1 MSITATRSTG
11 AIIAVAGAMRRH
23 GTPNAAARVARFE
36 MAAIGTPENP
46 LRIAIVGSGPSG
58 FYAAGSLL
66 KSKSH
71 PELAAQV
78 DVFDRLPTPWGLVRG
93 GVAPDHPNIK
103 AVSRVYEKT
112 AAHPEFRFY
121 GNVEL
126 GRDLTRDDLL
136 DRYHAVIYAV
146 GAQTDRRMGIPGED
160 LLGSWAATEFVAWYN
175 GHPDYRELEFDLS
188 AERAIVVGNGNVA
201 TDVARMLALT
211 RDELAATDV
220 ADHAL
225 EVLADSN
232 VREIVVLGRR
242 GPAQAAFTNPELLEL
257 GAMTDADVIVDPRD
271 AELDP
276 LSRAFIESDEASGI
290 KKKNVEI
297 LSEYSQRVPE
307 GKRRRIVLRFL
318 VSPLEILGSE
328 HVEGI
333 RIVHNELMED
343 ETGALRPRPT
353 GETEDIECGLVFRSI
368 GYRGTA
374 LEGIP
379 FDERHAV
386 IPNDR
391 GRILEGDEP
400 LRGEYVVGWI
410 KRGPTGIIGTNKRD
424 AQETVDLLLEDL
436 DAGRLLD
443 PADPDRDSLDAL
455 IAERQ
460 PDAVTY
466 AGWEAIDRA
475 EKAAGAPHGR
485 PRVKL
490 CSFEELV
497 EASKAPTP
505 AP

>member
-1 MSITATRSTG
+1 
-11 AIIAVAGAMRRH
+11 
-23 GTPNAAARVARFE
+23 

-46 LRIAIVGSGPSG
+46 LRVAIVGSGPAG

-71 PELAAQV
+71 PDLVAQV

-103 AVSRVYEKT
+103 SVSRVYEKT
-112 AAHPEFRFY
+112 AEHPEFRFY

-126 GRDLTRDDLL
+126 GRDLARDDLT
-136 DRYHAVIYAV
+136 RHYHAVIYAV

-160 LLGSWAATEFVAWYN
+160 LPGSWAATEFVAWYN

-188 AERAIVVGNGNVA
+188 AERAVVVGNGNVA

-211 RDELAATDV
+211 REELACTDV

-225 EVLADSN
+225 DVLADSG

-257 GAMTDADVIVDPRD
+257 GAMTDADVIVDPAD
-271 AELDP
+271 AQLDP
-276 LSRAFIESDEASGI
+276 LSQAFIESEAASGTA
-290 KKKNVEI
+290 KKNVKI
-297 LSEYSQRVPE
+297 VSEYSTRVPE

-318 VSPLEILGSE
+318 VSPVEILGSG

-333 RIVHNELMED
+333 RIVHNELVED
-343 ETGALRPRPT
+343 ETGTLRPRST
-353 GETEDIECGLVFRSI
+353 GRTEEIECGLVFRSI

-379 FDERHAV
+379 FHERHAV
-386 IPNDR
+386 IPNDG
-391 GRILEGDEP
+391 GRILEGDQP

-424 AQETVDLLLEDL
+424 AQETVELVLEDL

-443 PADPDRDSLDAL
+443 PPDPNRESLDAL
-455 IAERQ
+455 IVERR
-460 PDAVTY
+460 PDAVSY

-475 EKAAGAPHGR
+475 EKAAGEPHGR

-490 CSFEELV
+490 CSFEELLEAARARV
-497 EASKAPTP
+497 EA
-505 AP
+505 